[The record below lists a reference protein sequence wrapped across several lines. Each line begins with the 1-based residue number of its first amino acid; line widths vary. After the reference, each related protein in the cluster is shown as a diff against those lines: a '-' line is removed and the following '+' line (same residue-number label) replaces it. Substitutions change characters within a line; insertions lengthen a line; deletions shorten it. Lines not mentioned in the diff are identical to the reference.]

1 MESSATVSG
10 EVLRSHCQYVAMNY
24 LKDNFPPDRVAQ
36 MDSYL
41 KSERSIVTKT
51 HKRYIT
57 IPSAKRLRGED
68 FIQYAEDKMEGG
80 KTFEE
85 AFQPTA
91 IKPETVETV
100 MPGNLILVGNSMPQ
114 DPNLVIHVQNGPE
127 MPMM

>member
-1 MESSATVSG
+1 MGNDS
-10 EVLRSHCQYVAMNY
+10 LRTHCHYIAMNY

-36 MDSYL
+36 MESYL
-41 KSERSIVTKT
+41 KADRSIVSKT

-68 FIQYAEDKMEGG
+68 FMQYTEDKMEEG

-85 AFQPTA
+85 PFQPTT